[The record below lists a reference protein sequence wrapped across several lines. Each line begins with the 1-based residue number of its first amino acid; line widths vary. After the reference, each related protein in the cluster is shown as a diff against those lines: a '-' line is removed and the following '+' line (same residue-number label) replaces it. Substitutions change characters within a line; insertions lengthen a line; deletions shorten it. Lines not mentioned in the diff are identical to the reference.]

1 MENIM
6 KAVLIYSGGLD
17 STVLLHEQK
26 ERIALAISFNY
37 GSKHNDR
44 EFYFAGVNTGK
55 LGIKHIRID
64 LPFIDSY
71 FKSSLLNSGS
81 DIPEGHYED
90 KSMRSTVVPFRNGIM
105 LSIAAGIA
113 ESIGADTVMIAN
125 HKGDHAIY
133 PDCRGEFIHQMSL
146 AIQEGTYAGIRIVAP
161 FTSITK
167 RQIALIGKDLGVNF
181 GDTYSCYKGGNIH
194 CGKCGTCVERIEA
207 LEGFDPTTYTM

>member
-44 EFYFAGVNTGK
+44 EFYFAGVNTSK

-71 FKSSLLNSGS
+71 FKSSLLNSGG

-125 HKGDHAIY
+125 H
-133 PDCRGEFIHQMSL
+133 
-146 AIQEGTYAGIRIVAP
+146 
-161 FTSITK
+161 
-167 RQIALIGKDLGVNF
+167 
-181 GDTYSCYKGGNIH
+181 
-194 CGKCGTCVERIEA
+194 
-207 LEGFDPTTYTM
+207 